1 MNNKYDQL
9 PAFMSDGR
17 YFTDYRPNHDINES
31 IKNCYNAET
40 EDNYRNLLYLY
51 GNDILKK
58 CDPFL
63 SKPTSAPFNNPESL
77 EIPKAK
83 YMLECSKKKCK
94 KILVNPSGIGTDRV
108 FLNVECKNTTTTN
121 TPPQ

>member
-17 YFTDYRPNHDINES
+17 FFTDYRPNHDINES
-31 IKNCYNAET
+31 IKKCYNAEN

-63 SKPTSAPFNNPESL
+63 NKPTSAPFNNPESL
-77 EIPKAK
+77 QIPQAK
-83 YMLECSKKKCK
+83 YIEECDKKKCK
-94 KILVNPSGIGTDRV
+94 KTMVNPTGIGTERV
-108 FLNVECKNTTTTN
+108 FLNTDCKTTN
-121 TPPQ
+121 TPTSTQ